1 MANQLEERIIK
12 GAAARLFP
20 VLPESKKE
28 ERATSVLLSVLT
40 IVPDFSSRILEVCEV
55 KVSPRTVISGY
66 TEVSFKGEHANLR
79 PDGLLIVSN
88 QKSTWTALIESK
100 IGNSAHSD
108 DQVESYLNIAK
119 EQGINAVITISNQY
133 TASPQIHPSYSKKP
147 KHKNISLYHFS
158 WASINAASILLI
170 ENKSVSDKEQAF
182 ILHELT
188 RFLSHESSGISSTI
202 SLPKSWKTICDEV
215 FQGIPIKKTSPET
228 ADLVAAWFQLL
239 RYSTISLSLA
249 LSRSCIV
256 NLARKHVA
264 DNNQRIQD
272 SISLL
277 VSKNLLSG
285 AIQVPDAASNL
296 EIEIDLNKRT
306 LKLSSKIQTP
316 KDVKQTRA
324 AMNFAF
330 GQFKNTDD
338 VSLLIKFNWPGRIA
352 ATQGVLIDY
361 LEEEKRP
368 QLVPEGFKG
377 LPVSAEIIRII
388 DLGAGIKSNKKLNE
402 LFNEEVI
409 NYYRNSLQ
417 IMKNWQPK
425 APKVKRQT
433 VVSNDEVNIAPVAT
447 PIDSQAVKRWPFKL
461 GVFDNN

>member
-1 MANQLEERIIK
+1 VANQLEERIIK